1 MITIIDYGLSNLLSI
16 KRAVSLYEKDVII
29 SDNPEDLFKADKII
43 LPGVGAFVYG
53 MNRMEQLGLA
63 EVIRE
68 QCTNG
73 KPLLG
78 ICLGMQMLLDSSEE
92 GGKHDG
98 LGLIHGQVVS
108 IPAVDMDG
116 IQQDVP
122 HIGWGQLDVTA
133 QKLEKSLFSRCN
145 KIGEAYFVHS
155 YEAKVDDGK
164 DLVATTC
171 YGGRNVAAVIQR
183 ENVAGCQFHPEK
195 SGAFGLSLIESFIKD
210 F

>member
-29 SDNPEDLFKADKII
+29 SDNPKDISNADKII

-53 MNRMEQLGLA
+53 MNRMKQLGLVEA
-63 EVIRE
+63 VRY

-78 ICLGMQMLLDSSEE
+78 ICLGMQMLLDSSDE
-92 GGKHDG
+92 GGKHYG

-108 IPAVDMDG
+108 IASVDMKG
-116 IQQDVP
+116 MQQDVP
-122 HIGWGQLDVTA
+122 HIGWGQLDVIA
-133 QKLEKSLFSRCN
+133 KEHERRLFSRCD
-145 KIGEAYFVHS
+145 KAGEVYFVHS
-155 YEAKVDDGK
+155 YETKVDDDK

-171 YGGRNVAAVIQR
+171 YGGRNIAAIIQK
-183 ENVAGCQFHPEK
+183 ENVVGCQFHPEK
-195 SGAFGLSLIESFIKD
+195 SGTFGLSLIESFIKD